1 MDIPNDILNLIYNF
15 IPITEIQKS
24 ALICKSFHNNFK
36 RQYNA
41 CNIIQKYYK
50 KYRIPK
56 NYLNKNSN
64 NKYNHYIELNYDD
77 WNNKMLYR
85 YYLLHYPISLI
96 YLYPKS
102 VLNIYSRTDGVIDRW
117 NKINIWIKDNN
128 DMKTIPIP
136 NNRKTVA
143 LGEIDIFLRD
153 KVGIL
158 LTKRIAIKTVKYG
171 VNFLTSIPKLK
182 FVNS

>member
-64 NKYNHYIELNYDD
+64 NRYNHYIELNYDD

-128 DMKTIPIP
+128 DMKK
-136 NNRKTVA
+136 NKRYLRKFFIDNKISSK
-143 LGEIDIFLRD
+143 EIFMA
-153 KVGIL
+153 GW
-158 LTKRIAIKTVKYG
+158 
-171 VNFLTSIPKLK
+171 
-182 FVNS
+182 